1 MPQNLR
7 TLKSRIRTAKNI
19 AQLAKTLEMVSVAKI
34 RRARGLAETVRPYAE
49 RITSLGDTA
58 LRSVAPG
65 EFVHPYLGGRA
76 GASGDG
82 HPGSRPL
89 AGTPDPTE
97 DRGRGGG
104 APSRASATLD
114 GGSRLLLVIGPD
126 KGLCGPL
133 VSNLVRKMFEEDT
146 PDAQLITVGK
156 RMEAPAARKAGT
168 RLVASFPVGSRLPE
182 YSLVYDL
189 VLAINGYILSGKASR
204 LDVLY
209 TRFVSYFTQVPT
221 LDHVLPL
228 VPEPA
233 PTEPE
238 GQRPHTIE
246 PDLAGLLEAL
256 LPHYLEVRLFD
267 AVIQAHSSEH
277 GARMVAMQNAKKN
290 ALEIAD
296 SFTLLYNKTRQERI
310 TNEILDLANTGK
322 RA

>member
-1 MPQNLR
+1 MPQSLR

-34 RRARGLAETVRPYAE
+34 RRARGLAETVRPYAK

-65 EFVHPYLGGRA
+65 EFVHPYLG
-76 GASGDG
+76 
-82 HPGSRPL
+82 PRP
-89 AGTPDPTE
+89 
-97 DRGRGGG
+97 G
-104 APSRASATLD
+104 APAGPSD
-114 GGSRLLLVIGPD
+114 GGRLLLVIGPD

-133 VSNLVRKMFEEDT
+133 VSNLVRKMFEEDS
-146 PDAQLITVGK
+146 PDSQLITVGK
-156 RMEAPAARKAGT
+156 RMGAPAARVAGS
-168 RLVASFPVGSRLPE
+168 RLVASFPIGSRLPE

-189 VLAINGYILSGKASR
+189 VLAINGLILAAKATR

-233 PTEPE
+233 LGEPE
-238 GQRPHTIE
+238 SQRPHAIE
-246 PDLAGLLEAL
+246 PDLSGLLEAL

-267 AVIQAHSSEH
+267 AVIQAYSSEH

-322 RA
+322 SA